1 MAPPKLTPLAL
12 AVLEL
17 LHEKPMHPYE
27 IAQLMR
33 DRCVDNRVNIKPG
46 SLYHTVDRL
55 LGAEYIR
62 VVDTQ
67 RDGRR
72 PERTVYGMT
81 DEGRAAF
88 VARGIAILGT
98 VADERPE
105 YASGLAVIDDLAP
118 DVVIEQLTNRAM
130 KLKATIAS
138 FRVYEKR
145 LQDEEVP
152 EIYWVDWRFTVART
166 EFELTWTE
174 QLIDDIRSG
183 RLEWQHAD
191 RHRTTDL
198 HLVHDEDAGK
208 DKGNDK
214 TG

>member
-17 LHEKPMHPYE
+17 LHEKPLHPYE
-27 IAQLMR
+27 MAQLMR

-55 LGAEYIR
+55 LGNGYIR

-88 VARGIAILGT
+88 VARAVAILGT

-105 YASGLAVIDDLAP
+105 YTSGLAVIDDLDP
-118 DVVIEQLTNRAM
+118 GVVVEQLINRAM
-130 KLKATIAS
+130 KLRATIAG
-138 FRVYEKR
+138 FRVYEKQ

-152 EIYWVDWRFTVART
+152 EIYWVDWRFTAART
-166 EFELTWTE
+166 EFELAWTE
-174 QLIDDIRSG
+174 KLIDDIKSG

-198 HLVHDEDAGK
+198 RLVGDEDSHE
-208 DKGNDK
+208 DRGNDK